1 MYFFFFPQCRQ
12 AVSEEQ
18 RLSSERADRMRAD
31 LESLELRLEEEK
43 ERSAQLLLQ
52 VIDTPP
58 PPLSQTCTQAHA
70 SVENE
75 QRDANVS

>member
-1 MYFFFFPQCRQ
+1 MTKKDVFSMYFFFFQCRQ

-58 PPLSQTCTQAHA
+58 LPDMHTSAREC
-70 SVENE
+70 
-75 QRDANVS
+75 RK